1 MLKKLINKYELSS
14 DTRSLKENEI
24 FFDLGSTPNC
34 FGPYFLQALKKKPI
48 CVVTKNKKYNNIYS
62 TKIYT
67 VNNLLQFFRLSVIQ
81 KYKKK
86 PNYLCAVTGTNGKT
100 SVAHYF
106 LQLNKLLNISCASV
120 GTIGIYQNRKK
131 IKSPLTTPDF
141 LTNHKIF
148 NQFYKNKISNAIIEA
163 SSHGLHQNR
172 LFGFHFDCGIFTNI
186 THDHLDYHKTKKNY
200 FNAKMILFKKHLKK
214 NSLVVIDTDIPEFK
228 IISKILKQKN
238 VTIASWGLKGNT
250 AKIISIKKN
259 NLSTEIKLN
268 FLNKIYFLKTNIIG
282 KFQLN
287 NFLSALIACAKL
299 GINFG
304 KLIKI
309 SKRIN
314 NPQGRMQLIQKNK
327 KIILIDY
334 AHTPD
339 ALKNV
344 LLETKNF
351 FNKKVNIVF
360 GCGGDRDIQKRYLM
374 GRIAGKLAHKTYITD
389 DNPRFENPN
398 KIRMQIK
405 KGCNNAIIIPSRA
418 AAIKQAIQELK
429 NEVLIVAGKGHENY
443 QIINN
448 QKKYFSDYHYCREVL
463 NL

>member
-48 CVVTKNKKYNNIYS
+48 CVVTKNKEYNNIYS

-250 AKIISIKKN
+250 AKIISIKK
-259 NLSTEIKLN
+259 K
-268 FLNKIYFLKTNIIG
+268 
-282 KFQLN
+282 
-287 NFLSALIACAKL
+287 
-299 GINFG
+299 
-304 KLIKI
+304 
-309 SKRIN
+309 
-314 NPQGRMQLIQKNK
+314 
-327 KIILIDY
+327 
-334 AHTPD
+334 
-339 ALKNV
+339 
-344 LLETKNF
+344 
-351 FNKKVNIVF
+351 
-360 GCGGDRDIQKRYLM
+360 
-374 GRIAGKLAHKTYITD
+374 
-389 DNPRFENPN
+389 
-398 KIRMQIK
+398 
-405 KGCNNAIIIPSRA
+405 
-418 AAIKQAIQELK
+418 
-429 NEVLIVAGKGHENY
+429 
-443 QIINN
+443 
-448 QKKYFSDYHYCREVL
+448 
-463 NL
+463 